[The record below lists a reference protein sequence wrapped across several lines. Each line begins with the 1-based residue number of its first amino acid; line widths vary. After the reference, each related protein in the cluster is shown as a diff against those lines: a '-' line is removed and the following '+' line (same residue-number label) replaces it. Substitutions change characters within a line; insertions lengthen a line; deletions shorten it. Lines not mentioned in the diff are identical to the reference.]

1 MALDR
6 DAAALPLNPPAPPRA
21 LLSLIRAAPAR
32 EVERGEVILR
42 EGRAPPGLILLVW
55 GAAAVASTAASGR
68 RAIVEVLG
76 PGDAW
81 GQEAL
86 LAGPSPP
93 PFMPELRALV
103 PARFRRIPT
112 EQADPLDPDLLAWL
126 ARSLAERD
134 RRIQR
139 RLASTLTLPVP
150 QRLLRLLADLGERY
164 GAPAQ
169 GRVRVGL
176 PLTQEA
182 LASMVG
188 ATRESVNRALREL
201 EWSGDVRRR
210 GRRYEL
216 RVGASS

>member
-6 DAAALPLNPPAPPRA
+6 DAAALPLNPSAPPRA
-21 LLSLIRAAPAR
+21 LLSLIPAAPAR

-42 EGRAPPGLILLVW
+42 EGQAPAGLILLVR
-55 GAAAVASTAASGR
+55 GAAAAASTAASGR
-68 RAIVEVLG
+68 RAIVDVLA

-81 GQEAL
+81 GQEAFL
-86 LAGPSPP
+86 TGPAPP
-93 PFMPELRALV
+93 PFMPELSALV
-103 PARFRRIPT
+103 PARFCRVAT
-112 EQADPLDPDLLAWL
+112 EQAVPLNPDLLEWL

-150 QRLLRLLADLGERY
+150 ERLLRVLADLGERH
-164 GAPAQ
+164 GDAAD

-201 EWSGDVRRR
+201 EWSGDLRRR

-216 RVGASS
+216 RVGASW